1 MSNPTRFV
9 IGGAISMAGLAG
21 LALAAEAHEGLVYW
35 AGLALFAVALAVD
48 LLLMATAPVAAAAG
62 RTRDE
67 GPLPLHM
74 QTEHG
79 LGAAPPPSPQMPGQ
93 GIAFAPQR
101 SPLWG
106 AAAPLLRG
114 AAFAVVA
121 LIALAVASGASG
133 FTFYVAMAVFV
144 VCTLIVFRHIAHG
157 GRPPR
162 LIPEFAPATPG
173 AAFGLGG
180 LFGAIAI
187 VSLISANMGDGGG
200 GLSITIAI
208 VAVLAIFV
216 LIRQWWDRA
225 DRQRHAGR
233 RRD

>member
-1 MSNPTRFV
+1 MPNPTRFV
-9 IGGAISMAGLAG
+9 IGGAIGIAGLAA
-21 LALAAEAHEGLVYW
+21 LALAAGAHEGLVYW

-48 LLLMATAPVAAAAG
+48 LLLMATAPVAAPAG
-62 RTRDE
+62 GTRDE
-67 GPLPLHM
+67 GPPPLHM
-74 QTEHG
+74 QTGHG

-93 GIAFAPQR
+93 GIAFAPPR

-114 AAFAVVA
+114 AGFAVVA
-121 LIALAVASGASG
+121 LVALAVASGASG
-133 FTFYVAMAVFV
+133 FTFHAAMAVFV

-162 LIPEFAPATPG
+162 LIPELVPATPG

-180 LFGAIAI
+180 LLGAIAI
-187 VSLISANMGDGGG
+187 VALVSANMGDSGG
-200 GLSITIAI
+200 GLSLTIAI

-225 DRQRHAGR
+225 DRQRHATHR
-233 RRD
+233 QT